1 MSYSKKNRYPSIK
14 TPGVYR
20 DATDEQ
26 LGLNNDDLENFSL
39 GNWNTTFRGNK
50 LLLSGNLLDIIKNR
64 TGIPVKV
71 RTSPP
76 RHGDRVLV
84 WRYRK
89 NDW

>member
-50 LLLSGNLLDIIKNR
+50 LLLSASSKYYTSSKRSVVESSKNFIYIKY
-64 TGIPVKV
+64 T
-71 RTSPP
+71 
-76 RHGDRVLV
+76 
-84 WRYRK
+84 
-89 NDW
+89 